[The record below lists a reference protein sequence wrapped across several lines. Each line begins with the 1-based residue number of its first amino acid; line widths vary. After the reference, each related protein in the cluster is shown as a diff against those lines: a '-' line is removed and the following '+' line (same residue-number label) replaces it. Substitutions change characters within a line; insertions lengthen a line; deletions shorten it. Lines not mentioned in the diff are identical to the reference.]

1 MELDLYLEADKEI
14 TSSFSS
20 VIFHFN
26 TGFNSVCTSSM
37 TEVRNYCIIFWSGI
51 IRLLLEDSVYFSAGK
66 HRAEGISG
74 DSILINTI
82 RTEIF

>member
-26 TGFNSVCTSSM
+26 TGFNSVSTSSM
-37 TEVRNYCIIFWSGI
+37 TDVRNYCSMWSGI
-51 IRLLLEDSVYFSAGK
+51 IRLLLEDSVCFSAGK

-82 RTEIF
+82 RIEIF